1 LVNNNKRLDA
11 ALVLTAVLLSAML
24 FVGPIISLK
33 SNAQELLVADDLKI
47 QLGLSPG
54 VVERGLASYDVGYV
68 QLISNM
74 TGEPILAAR
83 DIEIELSSRNTRVAT
98 VPPTVVIAE
107 GSDYAQ
113 FRVGVS
119 DVVGESDI
127 TALFGNHIVT
137 KTFRVVEAGS
147 QIPTDITLVVN
158 LPSEKMQIGS
168 EMPFSVY
175 LENSGGI
182 MQAPEDVIV
191 TFDYDRSLLKVSS
204 STVTIKKGEYYAL
217 ATVGSLEKSG
227 NAFIKAYTTN
237 PSLDSVSTI
246 RISQTQPAALKTYV
260 FPEKVG
266 VNEKTIDVFVGL
278 VDSSGNPTVA
288 ASDVRLDLFA
298 NSIGVHNIDEN
309 NAIIKKGE
317 FGYHLRQSIVYYSSA
332 NVTIGATAPG
342 LGVSTDDFEVVE
354 KPLLSTSAKAQS
366 KSLTIF
372 TIPSGMPSDATSIVV
387 YQLNAIED
395 NGDDGTDMNG
405 DGEVDA
411 TDHHP
416 IDDLEGGELYPI
428 QSSLLY
434 STNQGNLNI
443 VTTDLSSLRIADPGS
458 ITAGSS
464 YGTATV
470 ASGRQPG
477 NVEVSVSLANTASS
491 SSPMEITGSLTPV
504 QTMIF
509 SPAGISAED
518 RYRIHFNQQGTA
530 DLFVL
535 TLDSEERAARA
546 EGGVQYLL
554 EPMNLLSE
562 IAPDATF
569 ASIQIH
575 SSQFSPVAQTAEI
588 SAVPIGINADAVLQK
603 QSVFDTVFFSSIT
616 GQVMFPFES
625 VIGVSKSHMI
635 GAVQLTDSF
644 GNPLLASEDIAIT
657 LTSSKAGSVDT
668 PLVTIPTGKSF
679 ATFAL
684 STSGRTE
691 TLTITSQADGIRST
705 STGLNSVLA
714 ELPGTLT
721 AKGALLATQ
730 QSTVVVEADEG
741 TSVLWGVPASFEVVS
756 KEDKVALDPS
766 TNTYRA
772 TAQIVA
778 SRAGSYAIEVTLLK
792 DGFKPT
798 RVSTPMTFEE
808 FHAPLTVTVFHNSP
822 SIEYNQPVSMNIR
835 VVDSEAKPVAN
846 ALVKINPGLNATA
859 VPSEGMTDAAGILTF
874 MYTPT
879 GADTR
884 GMVTATAEK
893 AGYSM
898 GVKSTA
904 FVVENVP
911 MIFPQWL
918 MFGIIGA
925 VAAGVGAGAVHH
937 IKKPKV
943 EQPVRRARTRK
954 HEDDEADFTN

>member
-11 ALVLTAVLLSAML
+11 ALVLTAVLLSSM
-24 FVGPIISLK
+24 FIVGPQYAPTSY
-33 SNAQELLVADDLKI
+33 AQEVLVADDLKI
-47 QLGLSPG
+47 ELGLSPS
-54 VVERGLASYDVGYV
+54 VVEHGLVSYDLGYV

-74 TGEPILAAR
+74 TGEPVLATR
-83 DIEIELSSRNTRVAT
+83 DIEIELSSRNPKVAS
-98 VPPTVVIAE
+98 VPPTVVILA

-113 FRVGVS
+113 FTVGVS
-119 DVVGESDI
+119 DLVGEADI
-127 TALFGNHIVT
+127 SALFGNHIDT
-137 KTFRVVEAGS
+137 KTFKVVEAGS
-147 QIPTDITLVVN
+147 QIPNDIALTVD
-158 LPSEKMQIGS
+158 LPTEKMQIGS

-175 LENSGGI
+175 LENNGEI
-182 MQAPEDVIV
+182 MQAPEDVLV
-191 TFDYDRSLLKVSS
+191 TFDYDRALLKVSS
-204 STVTIKKGEYYAL
+204 STVTIKKGDYYGL
-217 ATVGSLEKSG
+217 ATVESLEKSG

-246 RISQTQPAALKTYV
+246 RISQTQPASLKTYV

-266 VNEKTIDVFVGL
+266 VNEKAIDLFVGL
-278 VDSSGNPTVA
+278 VDSAGNPTVA
-288 ASDVRLDLFA
+288 SSDIKLDLFA
-298 NSIGVHNIDEN
+298 SSTGVHNIDDN
-309 NAIIKKGE
+309 VAIIKKGE
-317 FGYHLRQSIVYYSSA
+317 FGYHLRQSIVYYSTA

-342 LGVSTDDFEVVE
+342 LGVSTDEFEVVE
-354 KPLLSTSAKAQS
+354 KPLLSTGAKAQS
-366 KSLTIF
+366 KALTIF
-372 TIPSGMPSDATSIVV
+372 TIPSGMPSDASSIVV

-395 NGDDGTDMNG
+395 DGDDGTDVNG
-405 DGEVDA
+405 DGEADES
-411 TDHHP
+411 DFHP

-443 VTTDLSSLRIADPGS
+443 VTTDLSSLRIVEPGS

-464 YGTATV
+464 YGTATI

-509 SPAGISAED
+509 SPAGASSVD
-518 RYRIHFNQQGTA
+518 QHRIHFNQQGTA

-535 TLDSEERAARA
+535 TLDSEGRAARA

-554 EPMNLLSE
+554 EPMNVLTE

-569 ASIQIH
+569 ASIQIR
-575 SSQFSPVAQTAEI
+575 SSQFSPVDPTAEI
-588 SAVPIGINADAVLQK
+588 SAIPIGINADAVLQK
-603 QSVFDTVFFSSIT
+603 KAIFDTVFFSSIT

-625 VIGVSKSHMI
+625 VIGVSKSHAI
-635 GAVQLTDSF
+635 GAIQLTDMF
-644 GNPLLASEDIAIT
+644 GNPLLASEDIMIT
-657 LTSSKAGSVDT
+657 LSSSKAGSINT
-668 PLVTIPTGKSF
+668 PSVTIPTGKSF

-684 STSGRTE
+684 STSGRAE
-691 TLTITSQADGIRST
+691 SLTITSFADGVRST
-705 STGLNSVLA
+705 SADLDSVLA

-721 AKGALLATQ
+721 PRGLLLATQ
-730 QSTVVVEADEG
+730 LSTVTVETDEG
-741 TSVLWGVPASFEVVS
+741 ASVLWGVPASFEVVS
-756 KEDKVALDPS
+756 KEDKVTLDPS

-772 TAQIVA
+772 TAQIIA
-778 SRAGSYAIEVTLLK
+778 SKAGSYAIEVTLLK

-798 RVSTPMTFEE
+798 RVSTPMTFEA
-808 FHAPLTVTVFHNSP
+808 FQAPLTVAVFHNSP
-822 SIEYNQPVSMNIR
+822 SIEYNQPVAMNIR
-835 VVDSEAKPVAN
+835 VVDSDSKPVAN
-846 ALVKINPGLNATA
+846 ALVKINPGQNATA

-879 GADTR
+879 GADAR

-898 GVKSTA
+898 GVKSTP

-911 MIFPQWL
+911 MVFPQWL
-918 MFGIIGA
+918 TFGIIGA
-925 VAAGVGAGAVHH
+925 VAAGAGAGAIHH

-943 EQPVRRARTRK
+943 EQQVRRPRAKKR
-954 HEDDEADFTN
+954 DDDDADFTN